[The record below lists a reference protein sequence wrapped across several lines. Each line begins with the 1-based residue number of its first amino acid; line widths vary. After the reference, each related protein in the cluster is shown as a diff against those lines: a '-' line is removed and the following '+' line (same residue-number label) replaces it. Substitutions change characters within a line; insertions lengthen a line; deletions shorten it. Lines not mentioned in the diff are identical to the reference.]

1 MDRRIFLAMLA
12 QLTCVAGARAEQP
25 WSSRFLDGGFADGF
39 YWSGLA
45 ITMTQGWKTYWR
57 MPGSG
62 GIPPQLEGR
71 GANLKAAELLFPV
84 PLRFRDDGGESIG
97 YKDEVVF
104 PIRLEPK
111 DLGVPL
117 EVSFAAF
124 FGICEVVC
132 IPARSEASLRFAMG
146 SNASADAKL
155 LQQWLEKVP
164 ALSENGPVRSVTAT
178 MTAEKPT
185 LAIEL
190 DSPVDEVFVSGAEKY
205 YFHAPRIEG
214 QRAMVLVSGA
224 SSADEL
230 KRQSLRFVTIAAGKA
245 LEQAITVE

>member
-12 QLTCVAGARAEQP
+12 LGPCAAGARAELP
-25 WSSRFLDGGFADGF
+25 WSSRFLDGGFDGGF

-45 ITMTQGWKTYWR
+45 ITMSKGWKTYWR

-62 GIPPQLEGR
+62 GIPPQLEAG
-71 GANLKAAELLFPV
+71 GLNLRAAELLYPV
-84 PLRFRDDGGESIG
+84 PQRFRDDSGESIG

-111 DLGVPL
+111 DPAAPL
-117 EVSFAAF
+117 EVSFASF

-146 SNASADAKL
+146 SNASAETKL
-155 LQQWLEKVP
+155 LQHWLGKVP
-164 ALSENGPVRSVTAT
+164 VLSEKGPVHSATTT
-178 MTAEKPT
+178 MTAEKPA

-190 DSPVDEVFVSGAEKY
+190 DSPVDEIFVSGAEKY

-214 QRAMVLVSGA
+214 QRAMALVSGA
-224 SSADEL
+224 KSTDEL
-230 KRQSLRFVTIAAGKA
+230 KRQPLRFVTIAAGKA

>member
-12 QLTCVAGARAEQP
+12 VVPGAAGARAEQP
-25 WSSRFLDGGFADGF
+25 WSSRFLDGGFEGGF

-45 ITMTQGWKTYWR
+45 ITMSKGWKTYWR

-71 GANLKAAELLFPV
+71 GSNLKAAELLYPV
-84 PLRFRDDGGESIG
+84 PLRFRDDSGESIG

-104 PIRLEPK
+104 PIRLEPE
-111 DLGVPL
+111 DPAAPL

-132 IPARSEASLRFAMG
+132 IPARGEASLSFAMG
-146 SNASADAKL
+146 SSASADVEL
-155 LQQWLEKVP
+155 LQDWLGKVP
-164 ALSENGPVRSVTAT
+164 VLSEKGPVRSVTAT
-178 MTAEKPT
+178 MTAEKPV

-190 DSPVDEVFVSGAEKY
+190 DAQVEEVFVSGAEKY

-214 QRAMVLVSGA
+214 RRAMVLVSGA
-224 SSADEL
+224 RSTDEL
-230 KRQSLRFVTIAAGKA
+230 KGQSLQVITVMGGKA
-245 LEQAITVE
+245 LEQTIMVL